1 MITIQIFGL
10 DHFVVGQYSREH
22 TSNLADLFETEEK
35 NVSFLSSD
43 SVYLHAGVEQ
53 SSWNCLVIVRAPH
66 RYEVLEKGVADY
78 LLKTLS
84 TFAIHVIVEFD
95 YYHDHAHYE
104 LIHPTYPRFITA
116 DQIRD
121 VTADVGDEDDGEIDN
136 PIDLDE
142 NPSEDELY
150 TGNAFEGFEEKLA
163 KAKGGE

>member
-22 TSNLADLFETEEK
+22 TGNLADLLETEQK

-53 SSWNCLVIVRAPH
+53 SSWNCLVVVRAPH
-66 RYEVLEKGVADY
+66 RYEALEKGVADY

-84 TFAIHVIVEFD
+84 TFAIHVLVEFD
-95 YYHDHAHYE
+95 YYHDHSHYE
-104 LIHPTYPRFITA
+104 SIHPTYPRFIAA

-121 VTADVGDEDDGEIDN
+121 VTADVGDDEAIDD
-136 PIDLDE
+136 PVDLDE
-142 NPSEDELY
+142 TPGEDELY

-163 KAKGGE
+163 KAKGEE